1 MLPVKTQSG
10 EWLGKPQSLDID
22 ITTGAIVALHV
33 RSHELVSRL
42 RGAEFLIAWSEV
54 IEVTP
59 EWILVMD
66 AAVSE
71 TKESTALAG
80 AAAASAVLSKERGVY
95 GGA

>member
-10 EWLGKPQSLDID
+10 EWLGKLQSLDID
-22 ITTGAIVALHV
+22 VASGAIVALHV

-66 AAVSE
+66 AAVTDKTE
-71 TKESTALAG
+71 ATALAS
-80 AAAASAVLSKERGVY
+80 ATATSAVLSKEREMY
-95 GGA
+95 GRA